1 VIVWLWDA
9 DGPARTS
16 RGITDDAGAARR
28 AAEACLLSGQARC
41 AAVEQARAVLGM
53 ESLTSGYQRTG
64 NGWTGECR
72 QDGQISWTP
81 LSGSPELAAS

>member
-9 DGPARTS
+9 DGPARAA
-16 RGITDDAGAARR
+16 RGITDDVGAARH
-28 AAEACLLSGQARC
+28 AAEACLRSGQARC
-41 AAVEQARAVLGM
+41 AAVEQARAVLGT

-64 NGWTGECR
+64 NGWTGERR

-81 LSGSPELAAS
+81 LAGSPELAAS